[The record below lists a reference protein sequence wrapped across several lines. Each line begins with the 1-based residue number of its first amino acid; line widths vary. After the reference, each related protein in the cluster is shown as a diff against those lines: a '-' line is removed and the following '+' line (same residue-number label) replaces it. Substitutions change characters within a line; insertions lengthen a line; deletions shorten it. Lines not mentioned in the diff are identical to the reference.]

1 LTTGDTYTA
10 DSGGNTLVV
19 TDTLS
24 GKVGGIEIVG
34 VFENNSI
41 AANSHILTLGT

>member
-10 DSGGNTLVV
+10 DSGGDTFIV

-24 GKVGGIEIVG
+24 GKVGGVELVG
-34 VFENNSI
+34 VFEHNSL
-41 AANSHILTLGT
+41 SGHILTLGT